1 MENKGKVL
9 VTGAAGFIGFHL
21 IKKLLL
27 NGYEVVGLDNINNY
41 YMINLKYDR
50 CNELG
55 IPSSKISDK
64 TIIQS
69 QKEKDY
75 KFIKADLKDYE
86 TMNKLF
92 QSEKFDRVINL
103 AGQVGVRYSLEN
115 PHAYIESNLVGF
127 ANILELCRHNNIG
140 HLVFASSSS
149 VYGLNGEIPFAT
161 THNVDHPISLYA
173 ATKKSNEL
181 MAHSYSYLYNLPVTG
196 LRFFTVYGPWG
207 RPDMA
212 AYLFIDAIAEGRPIK
227 VFNNGE
233 MTRDFTY
240 VDDIVEGIFR
250 VMEKPPKGNQDW
262 KNTAPDPS
270 SSIAP
275 YKVYNIGENTPA
287 KLMDFIETIEKE
299 LGKKAVKEFLPLQ
312 PGDMVDT
319 YADIDALEN
328 DLGYRPK
335 TTIEEGLRN
344 MVAWYK
350 EWKKDLNQ

>member
-1 MENKGKVL
+1 M
-9 VTGAAGFIGFHL
+9 TGAAGFIGFHL
-21 IKKLLL
+21 INRLIEE
-27 NGYEVVGLDNINNY
+27 GYEVVGLDNINNY
-41 YMINLKYDR
+41 YVINLKYAR
-50 CNELG
+50 CKMLG
-55 IPSSKISDK
+55 ISSSKISDRVLVK
-64 TIIQS
+64 S
-69 QKEKDY
+69 DKFPNY
-75 KFIKADLKDYE
+75 SFIKADLNDYTTLE
-86 TMNKLF
+86 SLF
-92 QSEKFDRVINL
+92 KNEKFEKVINL
-103 AGQVGVRYSLEN
+103 AGQVGVRYSIEN
-115 PHAYIESNLVGF
+115 PRAYIESNMVGF
-127 ANILELCRHNNIG
+127 SNLLELCRHQNIG

-149 VYGLNGEIPFAT
+149 VYGLNGQVPYST
-161 THNVDHPISLYA
+161 SHNVDHPISLYA

-212 AYLFIDAIAEGRPIK
+212 AYLFMDAIEEGRPIK

-250 VMEKPPKGNQDW
+250 VMEKPPKGNPAW
-262 KNTAPDPS
+262 KNTDPDPS
-270 SSIAP
+270 SSVAP

-299 LGKKAVKEFLPLQ
+299 LGKKAIKEFLPLQ

-335 TTIEEGLRN
+335 TTIEEGLKN

-350 EWKKDLNQ
+350 EWKKELNQ